1 MGDKNIYSHLLAF
14 GWRKA
19 GRLPTILIK
28 VVHISSGGKEDE
40 NRIWGKTC
48 QYIPYYIL
56 KFEVCENIA
65 YSMN

>member
-1 MGDKNIYSHLLAF
+1 MKKSWESTHNSNKSDTFNSE
-14 GWRKA
+14 
-19 GRLPTILIK
+19 
-28 VVHISSGGKEDE
+28 GKEDE
-40 NRIWGKTC
+40 NRIWSKTC